1 MKPLC
6 EAIHCPRCGQES
18 PAVSNQ
24 SDGVDAYR
32 CDRCGHQWTGKS
44 SSKTDEELPPVPA
57 IDATG
62 G

>member
-1 MKPLC
+1 MRPL
-6 EAIHCPRCGQES
+6 RS
-18 PAVSNQ
+18 SM
-24 SDGVDAYR
+24 D
-32 CDRCGHQWTGKS
+32 GKS